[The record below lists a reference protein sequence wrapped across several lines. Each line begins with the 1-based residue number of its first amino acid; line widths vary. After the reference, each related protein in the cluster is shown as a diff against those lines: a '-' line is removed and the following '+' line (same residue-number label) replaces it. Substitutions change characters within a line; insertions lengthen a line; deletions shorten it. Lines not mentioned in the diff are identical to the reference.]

1 MKYIIGNVI
10 SEEERYKKQKRLK
23 MRLKENECE

>member
-10 SEEERYKKQKRLK
+10 HR
-23 MRLKENECE
+23 